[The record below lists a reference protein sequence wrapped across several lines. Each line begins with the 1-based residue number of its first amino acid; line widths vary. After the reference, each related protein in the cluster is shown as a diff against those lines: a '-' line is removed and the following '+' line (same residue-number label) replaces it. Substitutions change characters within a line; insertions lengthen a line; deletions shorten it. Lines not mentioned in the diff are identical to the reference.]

1 MKYLKL
7 LLLATL
13 FIPLTFSCS
22 DDSKDDQQSVIG
34 CDDPYAVNYNPNA
47 DQQGDDCFYTLV
59 GDWTAYI
66 YRYADGED
74 ILALYEYIDLHLY
87 DNETF
92 FLEAILIDGTLIQST
107 GTAFFYNDSATLR
120 LDPTPGVTNT
130 TEEWV
135 LSFLDGEYL
144 HMYLL
149 NDGNG
154 NSHITEW
161 IRY

>member
-1 MKYLKL
+1 M
-7 LLLATL
+7 
-13 FIPLTFSCS
+13 
-22 DDSKDDQQSVIG
+22 
-34 CDDPYAVNYNPNA
+34 
-47 DQQGDDCFYTLV
+47 
-59 GDWTAYI
+59 
-66 YRYADGED
+66 
-74 ILALYEYIDLHLY
+74 
-87 DNETF
+87 
-92 FLEAILIDGTLIQST
+92 LIDGTLIQST
-107 GTAFFYNDSATLR
+107 GTAFFYNDSATLS

-149 NDGNG
+149 NDGSG

>member
-1 MKYLKL
+1 M
-7 LLLATL
+7 
-13 FIPLTFSCS
+13 
-22 DDSKDDQQSVIG
+22 
-34 CDDPYAVNYNPNA
+34 
-47 DQQGDDCFYTLV
+47 
-59 GDWTAYI
+59 
-66 YRYADGED
+66 
-74 ILALYEYIDLHLY
+74 
-87 DNETF
+87 
-92 FLEAILIDGTLIQST
+92 LIDGTLIQSA
-107 GTAFFYNDSATLR
+107 GTAFFYNDSATLNEHPFGLLS

-149 NDGNG
+149 NDGSG